1 MVRRCN
7 EIDDDGAVVTTVL
20 VVEDDADVIALLERY
35 LQGEGYQVVTA
46 RDGTS
51 TLAAVAQHE
60 PDLVLLDIVLGDE
73 DGREILREMRFVSD
87 VPTIFLTGRG
97 LESERIAGLKL
108 GADDYVV
115 KPFSLGE
122 LSARIESVL
131 RRSGANVAE
140 HQIEA
145 PTKRFGD
152 LAINEHTYEVTL
164 RGELVELTS
173 KEFALLA
180 FFAGSPRQV
189 FTRQQLLEH
198 VWSSSNE
205 WQNEATVT
213 EHVRRLRAKLE
224 TDPDNPRWITTI
236 RGVGYRFEPS
246 EHT

>member
-1 MVRRCN
+1 M
-7 EIDDDGAVVTTVL
+7 TTVL
-20 VVEDDADVIALLERY
+20 VVEDDPDVVALLERY
-35 LQGEGYQVVTA
+35 LVGEGYQVVTA
-46 RDGTS
+46 RDGS
-51 TLAAVAQHE
+51 ATLAAVAAHE

-108 GADDYVV
+108 GADDYIV

-122 LSARIESVL
+122 VSARIESVL
-131 RRSGANVAE
+131 RRSGANATE
-140 HQIEA
+140 HQIAA

-180 FFAGSPRQV
+180 FLAGSPRQV

-198 VWSSSNE
+198 VWSSSSE

-224 TDPDNPRWITTI
+224 TDPDHPRWITTI
-236 RGVGYRFEPS
+236 RGVGYRFEPG
-246 EHT
+246 EHA